1 MMDRNWRYHIA
12 DTSYTLTVV
21 VDTFWRKK
29 HQQCVLHVLLCKILI
44 LLLGRIKYII
54 SKTEHFF
61 FLTLKVIAFTN
72 DLIIDKHIVTSRL
85 RILSVG
91 VSKQSSLCNSEMGIY
106 RVYSWAASTNDT
118 VSVGSHGTR
127 TSHLGQ
133 TLPVYPFPIS
143 FPSSSRLN

>member
-1 MMDRNWRYHIA
+1 MMEQNWRYHIA

-91 VSKQSSLCNSEMGIY
+91 VSKQSSQF
-106 RVYSWAASTNDT
+106 V
-118 VSVGSHGTR
+118 
-127 TSHLGQ
+127 
-133 TLPVYPFPIS
+133 
-143 FPSSSRLN
+143 